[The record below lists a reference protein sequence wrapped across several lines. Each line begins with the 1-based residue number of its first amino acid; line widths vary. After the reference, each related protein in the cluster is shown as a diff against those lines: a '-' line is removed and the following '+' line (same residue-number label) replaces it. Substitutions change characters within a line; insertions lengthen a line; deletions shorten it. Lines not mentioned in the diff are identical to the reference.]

1 MTTEIAFKQRVQAGS
16 AWLDVNYPDWWK
28 TIDLVGLD
36 LASCRHCVL
45 GQVWSGQIPVGERKQ
60 LVAQVVQASMW
71 ASDWHGVDLGNM
83 AERVDGYTYLRRA
96 HKLTSTQTTEMG
108 FALSGD
114 EAPMGFDRSRV
125 AWETLRD
132 EWVRVIIGR
141 RLASEPRLVEELK
154 PVKVLVNA

>member
-1 MTTEIAFKQRVQAGS
+1 MTTETVYKQRVQAGS

-28 TIDLVGLD
+28 TIDLVGLN
-36 LASCRHCVL
+36 LASCRDCVL
-45 GQVWSGQIPVGERKQ
+45 GQVWTGQIPVGERKQ
-60 LVAQVVQASMW
+60 LLAQVIGASMW
-71 ASDWHGVDLGNM
+71 ASDWQGVDLRYM

-96 HKLTSTQTTEMG
+96 HELTPTQTCEMG
-108 FALSGD
+108 FSLFGD
-114 EAPMGFDRSRV
+114 EAPTGHKQAQV